1 MVFDTTEPDY
11 NHPSLPK
18 HLMYGVGWLARELG
32 GDATTMLVSMRLISV
47 LLGGL
52 TVVLVYKITKSIS
65 KNIYIPVL
73 ASFFVLS
80 NMVLVHNARFAHN
93 DLYLLFFITFSLF
106 SLIKYRISEN
116 RLWLYL
122 ASFFVGCAASSKYT
136 GASFSLVV
144 IAVFFIENRKEFFT
158 NWLKVLEK
166 TFISV
171 SLAFLGYAIGTPKIL
186 LWMAFYLKRMVPAAL
201 RQSVYGEILENSRGW
216 TAQWSVFKEAVG
228 PVFYYLF
235 LFSFIWYLF
244 QWGYRRKERKLQENK
259 KDKAISVILLAI
271 ALFNLPYL
279 FSYNLETR
287 FFLPFLPMFALLAAL
302 FIEDALKYAHQK
314 DYQYAVPVIWI
325 ASIFIIMLSLTYTT
339 SIMLLFKNDT
349 RIPASEFLR
358 ELEPNRN
365 IEYTLYP
372 PQIDKEYF
380 SIARNY
386 PIHFIKYPGDV
397 APTNKP
403 YIYNQGEEGLMSRDI
418 DYLVIDSFTYARCET
433 ESIYKTNS
441 SECDFF
447 ERLLADETTYEMI
460 GEFTYSLPP
469 FLPQISVAFVNPE
482 IQVFQKRE

>member
-1 MVFDTTEPDY
+1 MKFNLRNTIKRYEKFLPILLFLLFLVFTIPGIEWGAPSLWHPDEIVWRVIKALQGEMVFDTTEPDY

-235 LFSFIWYLF
+235 LFSLYIEY
-244 QWGYRRKERKLQENK
+244 
-259 KDKAISVILLAI
+259 I
-271 ALFNLPYL
+271 FN
-279 FSYNLETR
+279 
-287 FFLPFLPMFALLAAL
+287 
-302 FIEDALKYAHQK
+302 
-314 DYQYAVPVIWI
+314 
-325 ASIFIIMLSLTYTT
+325 IFIPESSL
-339 SIMLLFKNDT
+339 
-349 RIPASEFLR
+349 
-358 ELEPNRN
+358 
-365 IEYTLYP
+365 
-372 PQIDKEYF
+372 
-380 SIARNY
+380 
-386 PIHFIKYPGDV
+386 
-397 APTNKP
+397 
-403 YIYNQGEEGLMSRDI
+403 
-418 DYLVIDSFTYARCET
+418 
-433 ESIYKTNS
+433 
-441 SECDFF
+441 
-447 ERLLADETTYEMI
+447 
-460 GEFTYSLPP
+460 
-469 FLPQISVAFVNPE
+469 
-482 IQVFQKRE
+482 